1 MEKTILIYGGSG
13 GIGSELAKRLAGDGF
28 GLHLIGRNEPAV
40 AQLAED
46 LGAGYTVGDVCDEGL
61 FGEVA
66 EAVKGPV
73 SGLVYAVGTIELRP
87 LARFSSEDFIRDF
100 TINAAGAAK
109 AVQAALPAM
118 KKSKEGASVVLF
130 SSVAAQKGF
139 GFHASV
145 SMAKGAVSGLTLALA
160 AELAPGIRVNAIAPS
175 LTQTPLAGRLLSNP
189 KTAESLARAHPLQRL
204 GSPQDAASL
213 AAFLLSEEASWITGQ
228 ILAVDGGRGN
238 LQSNA

>member
-1 MEKTILIYGGSG
+1 MKETILIYGGSG
-13 GIGSELAKRLAGDGF
+13 GIGSDLARRLAGDGLR
-28 GLHLIGRNEPAV
+28 LHLIGRNESAV
-40 AQLAED
+40 KQLAQD
-46 LGAGYTVGDVCDEGL
+46 LGAGYTLGDVCDEGL

-66 EAVKGPV
+66 DAVEGPV
-73 SGLVYAVGTIELRP
+73 SGLVYAVGTIDLRP
-87 LARFSSEDFIRDF
+87 LGRFSTEDFIRDF

-118 KKSKEGASVVLF
+118 KKSKQGASVVLF

-160 AELAPGIRVNAIAPS
+160 AELAPGIRVNAVAPS
-175 LTQTPLAGRLLSNP
+175 LTETPLAGRLLSNP
-189 KTAESLARAHPLQRL
+189 KTAESLARAHPMRRL

-213 AAFLLSEEASWITGQ
+213 AAFLLSQEAGWVTGQ
-228 ILAVDGGRGN
+228 IFAVDGGRGN